1 MDMEENADDLL
12 LEIEGERRKIDLEWL
27 NIHFLASVGVVAFT
41 FLAECVYGWFFL
53 STGTL
58 KSSLSVYVVKFIAI
72 PSVLN
77 AAFLGLDLWAL
88 RSGRL
93 TQTAKSY
100 TVSLV
105 FAAICTVIYTGHRS
119 AYSINYILTGSLF
132 LTIVY
137 GNYRLTFATMLLS
150 LSTSL
155 ASRHFIKW
163 DTEAIVVI
171 RDSIDIAN
179 YSISVL
185 VFLAFFAISAL
196 IIRFERAKSAA
207 GLQKELE
214 RHALQRRVQIDELTG
229 IRNRNGLRRAIGAME
244 ADSSGSEYIFAMID
258 IDNFK
263 PLNDTYGHTT
273 GDSCL
278 VEFGRILAARCG
290 DAIPFRYGGDEF
302 CILFKDVPLERALG
316 VCERIREDL
325 RAVRLAHADG
335 MKLTASIG
343 LSRYARGTAPAAL
356 IADTDKAL
364 YESKRTKDAITVY
377 SGELERVAIK
387 V

>member
-1 MDMEENADDLL
+1 MEENTDDLL
-12 LEIEGERRKIDLEWL
+12 LEIEDERRRIDLDWL
-27 NIHFLASVGVVAFT
+27 NIHFLASVGVVAST
-41 FLAECVYGWFFL
+41 FLAECIYGWYFL

-58 KSSLSVYVVKFIAI
+58 KSSLSVYIVKFIVI

-77 AAFLGLDLWAL
+77 AAFLVLSFLAL

-93 TQTAKSY
+93 AQTAKFY

-105 FAAICTVIYTGHRS
+105 FAAICVVIYTGHRS
-119 AYSINYILTGSLF
+119 AYSINYILTAPMF

-137 GNYRLTFATMLLS
+137 GNYRLTFVTMLFS

-155 ASRHFIKW
+155 GSRHFIKW
-163 DTEAIVVI
+163 DTKAIFVV

-179 YSISVL
+179 YSISAL

-196 IIRFERAKSAA
+196 IIRFERAKNAA

-214 RHALQRRVQIDELTG
+214 RYALRRRVQIDELTG
-229 IRNRNGLRRAIGAME
+229 IRNRNGLRSSISAME
-244 ADSSGSEYIFAMID
+244 ADRSGSEYVFAMID
-258 IDNFK
+258 IDSFK

-278 VEFGRILAARCG
+278 VEFGRILTERCG

-302 CILFKDVPLERALG
+302 CILFKDVSLDLALG
-316 VCERIREDL
+316 VCELIREDL
-325 RAVRLAHADG
+325 RSVSLAHADG

-343 LSRYARGTAPAAL
+343 VCRYARGTAPAAL

-364 YESKRTKDAITVY
+364 YESKLTKDAITVY
-377 SGELERVAIK
+377 SGETEQSERK